1 MNVATS
7 GALIALLYDILG
19 VLQTPGAYILALIVY
34 VTGIYTATLSF
45 AYRRLILPTL
55 GMCWCPNSLVALYFP

>member
-19 VLQTPGAYILALIVY
+19 VLQTPGAYILALFVY
-34 VTGIYTATLSF
+34 VAGLYTATLSF
-45 AYRRLILPTL
+45 VYRCLILPTL